1 MALTVKL
8 IADEGCYYDSRGGDR
23 MIMQTVVETSTYEQA
38 LLSIVRTLPVE
49 RIAQILDYARY
60 VQAQTQEDFGVLDED
75 ETEEAIR
82 ADEAH
87 WDIHFAATQEGLA
100 KMADKVRAEIH
111 AGRTQRMR
119 FTKDGKI
126 APG

>member
-1 MALTVKL
+1 
-8 IADEGCYYDSRGGDR
+8 
-23 MIMQTVVETSTYEQA
+23 MIKQTVVETSSYEQA
-38 LLSIVRTLPVE
+38 LVSIVRTLPSE

-60 VQAQTQEDFGVLDED
+60 IQAQAQADFDVLDDD

-82 ADEAH
+82 ADEER
-87 WDIHFAATQEGLA
+87 WDAHFAVTQAGLA
-100 KMADKVRAEIH
+100 KMADKVRAEIR
-111 AGRTQRMR
+111 AGRTQKMR